1 MLSGLSSLEAPL
13 LVKSIFQ
20 TIEQIN
26 RAGGT
31 VLLVEQNARAAP
43 RLANGRGYVLKV
55 GNIELEG
62 PVDEL
67 PEDPEVQQ
75 AYLGGRR

>member
-1 MLSGLSSLEAPL
+1 M
-13 LVKSIFQ
+13 KSIFQ

-43 RLANGRGYVLKV
+43 RLATGGACSRWAIV
-55 GNIELEG
+55 LEG